1 MGIINNLSIYIDFV
15 DYVRVFLF
23 FKFNNNLKGLY
34 LKFFQINKLKI
45 ELMKT
50 LTDFDFKNKKAI
62 IRVDFVPL
70 DENLNVTDATRIER
84 QNLQSMLAH
93 GSVILMS
100 HLGRPKGRRKY
111 SLKHILKTT
120 SAVLG
125 VQVKFVSDCIGQE
138 AENAAAA
145 LKSGECCY

>member
-1 MGIINNLSIYIDFV
+1 MNILLDNGHKINNLSIYIDFV

-62 IRVDFVPL
+62 IRVDFNVPL
-70 DENLNVTDATRIER
+70 DENL
-84 QNLQSMLAH
+84 M
-93 GSVILMS
+93 
-100 HLGRPKGRRKY
+100 
-111 SLKHILKTT
+111 
-120 SAVLG
+120 
-125 VQVKFVSDCIGQE
+125 
-138 AENAAAA
+138 
-145 LKSGECCY
+145 

>member
-1 MGIINNLSIYIDFV
+1 MNILLDNGHKINNLSIYIDFV

-62 IRVDFVPL
+62 IRVDFNVPL

-100 HLGRPKGRRKY
+100 HLGRPK
-111 SLKHILKTT
+111 
-120 SAVLG
+120 V
-125 VQVKFVSDCIGQE
+125 
-138 AENAAAA
+138 
-145 LKSGECCY
+145 